1 MATGGKA
8 PSGKDRAAREARDR
22 ARLYQA
28 RATLHEGQQRRRV
41 RDNLVAG
48 VVGGVLI
55 AAVIG
60 GQIAYYA
67 AGPGAPS
74 PTPSDSPSPTPTATM
89 PVSPSPEPSTTP

>member
-8 PSGKDRAAREARDR
+8 PSGKDRAARKARDR

-89 PVSPSPEPSTTP
+89 PVSPSPEPSTAP